1 MKKPSVN
8 WPTAMKPLIKKYKN
22 SKHPLEARNLYEMLV
37 MVVLSAQTTDV
48 LINQM
53 APALFK
59 AVPTMAALAKVQ
71 PEDLYP
77 YISKVRSFGNKAKWL
92 VQIAHLLKKDSAI
105 PLTMDELVN
114 LPGIGRKSANV
125 IKRFAKA
132 KAEGIVVDVHVLRV
146 APRLG
151 IVGEDKPDKMEKEMM
166 VILPEA
172 EWDAGMCMS
181 FLGREICRPEPL
193 CESCLMKKV
202 CAYYQKLIAG

>member
-1 MKKPSVN
+1 MKKPTVD
-8 WPTAMKPLIKKYKN
+8 WPTAMKPLIKKYKTA
-22 SKHPLEARNLYEMLV
+22 KHPLEAKNLYEMLV
-37 MVVLSAQTTDV
+37 MVVLSAQTTDA
-48 LINQM
+48 LINQLT
-53 APALFK
+53 PALFK
-59 AVPTMAALAKVQ
+59 AVPTMEALAKVQ
-71 PEDLYP
+71 PEDLHP

-92 VQIAHLLKKDSAI
+92 VQIANVLKKDSAI
-105 PLTMDELVN
+105 PLTMDELVD

-125 IKRFAKA
+125 IKRFARA

-151 IVGEDKPDKMEKEMM
+151 IVREDKPDKMEKEMM
-166 VILPEA
+166 AILPES

-193 CESCLMKKV
+193 CELCLMKKV